1 MILPPFPQGLTRR
14 NLSDI
19 VAIDT
24 SIIGRSFM
32 ALDVAPRGV
41 LVGAEDPPPVGAT
54 ERLRISL
61 RNGTAIVNLE
71 SRCVSVQRDAGL
83 PGQLSYLVALAFSQP
98 LAGDSAWSLFRIIN
112 EVSSAPRI

>member
-71 SRCVSVQRDAGL
+71 SQVRVRPARCRA
-83 PGQLSYLVALAFSQP
+83 PGTAFLSCGARLFATACRGFGVVALSHHQ
-98 LAGDSAWSLFRIIN
+98 
-112 EVSSAPRI
+112 